1 MKTNDELLID
11 YLRVES
17 DKIKATNKS
26 FNEMIIANH
35 EKRNKDSNLI
45 AKLKAEIKR
54 LQKGNDYYYTLN
66 RGVIAENDKLKEE
79 NNELKAECWCGC
91 NDDLKAEYESIQDQ
105 LKACVNDYEEIE
117 AENKGLKETINV
129 DDADYNSLHD
139 KYDALLV
146 ANGELLQSNIRLRS
160 A

>member
-45 AKLKAEIKR
+45 AELKAEIKST
-54 LQKGNDYYYTLN
+54 Q
-66 RGVIAENDKLKEE
+66 A
-79 NNELKAECWCGC
+79 
-91 NDDLKAEYESIQDQ
+91 
-105 LKACVNDYEEIE
+105 
-117 AENKGLKETINV
+117 
-129 DDADYNSLHD
+129 
-139 KYDALLV
+139 
-146 ANGELLQSNIRLRS
+146 
-160 A
+160 

>member
-45 AKLKAEIKR
+45 AKLKAEIR
-54 LQKGNDYYYTLN
+54 
-66 RGVIAENDKLKEE
+66 
-79 NNELKAECWCGC
+79 ELKADIIHDA
-91 NDDLKAEYESIQDQ
+91 NVSYDLDDKH
-105 LKACVNDYEEIE
+105 VEII
-117 AENKGLKETINV
+117 KRLETE
-129 DDADYNSLHD
+129 
-139 KYDALLV
+139 KDALLV
-146 ANGELLQSNIRLRS
+146 ANGELLQSNIKLRS

>member
-1 MKTNDELLID
+1 MKTNDELLIE

-45 AKLKAEIKR
+45 AELKAEIKS
-54 LQKGNDYYYTLN
+54 T
-66 RGVIAENDKLKEE
+66 
-79 NNELKAECWCGC
+79 
-91 NDDLKAEYESIQDQ
+91 QDQ

>member
-1 MKTNDELLID
+1 MKTNDELLIE

-45 AKLKAEIKR
+45 AKLKAEIR
-54 LQKGNDYYYTLN
+54 
-66 RGVIAENDKLKEE
+66 
-79 NNELKAECWCGC
+79 ELKADIIHDA
-91 NDDLKAEYESIQDQ
+91 NLSYDLDDKH
-105 LKACVNDYEEIE
+105 VEIIKRLE
-117 AENKGLKETINV
+117 VEK
-129 DDADYNSLHD
+129 
-139 KYDALLV
+139 DALLV
-146 ANGELLQSNIRLRS
+146 ANGELLQSNLKLRS